1 MKILIKEV
9 VLAFILLVGD
19 SSRSDTCWLYE
30 TTNVMSFVANFVQD
44 FPDTQ
49 FNSVIFVTGL
59 STNSVPVQV
68 RKKSNRW
75 CEIWFHYFII
85 RRKWKTTV
93 DSVLVIKKCIKTM
106 NQREKPVFS
115 SNEVRLSKIVLRRKC
130 QKSSWWGRLFC
141 FQLSL

>member
-68 RKKSNRW
+68 GKKSNRW
-75 CEIWFHYFII
+75 CEI
-85 RRKWKTTV
+85 
-93 DSVLVIKKCIKTM
+93 
-106 NQREKPVFS
+106 
-115 SNEVRLSKIVLRRKC
+115 
-130 QKSSWWGRLFC
+130 
-141 FQLSL
+141 